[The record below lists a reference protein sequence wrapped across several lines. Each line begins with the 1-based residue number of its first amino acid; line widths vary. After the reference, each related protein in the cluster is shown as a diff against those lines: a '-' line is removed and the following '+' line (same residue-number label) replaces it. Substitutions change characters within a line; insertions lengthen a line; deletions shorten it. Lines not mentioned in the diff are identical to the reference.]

1 MTKAEYRRAR
11 RLLRDNGSYALR
23 LLSEEHRNVMATLQ
37 GGKDK
42 LSEREAVVKWCK
54 HEGSFAVA
62 AAKKRFGL

>member
-23 LLSEEHRNVMATLQ
+23 LLSEEHCNVMTSLQ

-42 LSEREAVVKWCK
+42 LSEREAIVKWCK
-54 HEGSFAVA
+54 CEGYDYSFYN
-62 AAKKRFGL
+62 LM